1 MLFAFEVSRVAA
13 HRLRPDQGGL
23 MGSSRIR
30 NRGVRPGR
38 RPAPAWDRWRRVT
51 RVRALALT
59 AAVGVLAG
67 GCGGGGGG
75 ADGVASPSSTGR
87 VERAARTTTTTAG
100 SETAS
105 GSSPSTTSVAPTS
118 APDIAGG
125 HPVEL
130 DSEVD
135 PAKQEVIAAYA
146 RYWAVRLRAN
156 ADTPNPDDPAFASV
170 ATGEQLATVIAETT
184 RFRDQGVHM
193 VPRSGAANLW
203 SVRVVSLDGDAAT
216 VQECVVDDV
225 MLVDRSTGSTVDDRI
240 ATHSVR
246 GDLVK
251 VDGAWKVSRAVL
263 LQRWE
268 GVAGCAVTP

>member
-67 GCGGGGGG
+67 GCGGG

-146 RYWAVRLRAN
+146 RYWAVRLRVN

-225 MLVDRSTGSTVDDRI
+225 MLVDRSRPSAVGFLPDSAPSTTGSRPTAFA
-240 ATHSVR
+240 ATWSRSTAR
-246 GDLVK
+246 G
-251 VDGAWKVSRAVL
+251 R
-263 LQRWE
+263 
-268 GVAGCAVTP
+268 